1 MYTYIYTYLLRADCG
16 ILYTPYDYEICFT
29 NINSQDEMW
38 VALKIRDGSAISA
51 VVLVWKSWSN
61 HWNRH
66 GNLLHAGPRQ
76 VQLTWATTCSSS
88 KSKGSELEM
97 SQLLGIWAWHTSIF
111 QFLEHGT
118 MAAKT
123 LKPAKQS
130 KGSTVVWTQP
140 TLWRSQHHCCFKTD
154 QASCRLAISPQ
165 LWKKRSWDKVGIQ
178 RNVDS
183 FKKKNGS
190 LKCAKCHMFCY
201 ESSHASRSPLNS
213 LGCQKSHWH
222 QGPST
227 HWLPPSSHIARW
239 WSVDLGLG
247 QLSVAV
253 SPQCALCSFIV

>member
-1 MYTYIYTYLLRADCG
+1 
-16 ILYTPYDYEICFT
+16 
-29 NINSQDEMW
+29 MW

>member
-1 MYTYIYTYLLRADCG
+1 
-16 ILYTPYDYEICFT
+16 
-29 NINSQDEMW
+29 MW
-38 VALKIRDGSAISA
+38 VALKIRDGPAISA

-97 SQLLGIWAWHTSIF
+97 SQLLGIWAWYTSIF

-183 FKKKNGS
+183 FKKKWQFEMCQMSYVLLWIFPCFQITFEQPWMSEKPLAPGS
-190 LKCAKCHMFCY
+190 FHSLTPSEQSYCSVVVSGPWIGTTFC
-201 ESSHASRSPLNS
+201 RGFTPMCPL
-213 LGCQKSHWH
+213 
-222 QGPST
+222 
-227 HWLPPSSHIARW
+227 
-239 WSVDLGLG
+239 
-247 QLSVAV
+247 
-253 SPQCALCSFIV
+253 